1 MGDGIA
7 WFLGED
13 TCHNSTHIVM
23 PGGGYPWLD
32 IFPSMLS
39 GGRSVGARA
48 KEASQAFGQN
58 ALCGGAS
65 AFLCDCSR
73 PFFRRNHI
81 QLFGHLLH
89 DIKLKYTGNKPGWAT
104 PTLHRVH
111 LAYQPTAKERVFES
125 VSAILAM
132 VAFRRT
138 HLPFDVLPAHP
149 QCTRRIPPQRWTS
162 CEGPLFPA

>member
-32 IFPSMLS
+32 IFPSMLR

-65 AFLCDCSR
+65 AFLCACSR

-89 DIKLKYTGNKPGWAT
+89 DIKLKYTGNLVGRPQ
-104 PTLHRVH
+104 RSIFVH

-132 VAFRRT
+132 VVSRRT
-138 HLPFDVLPAHP
+138 HLPFGVLPAHP
-149 QCTRRIPPQRWTS
+149 QCTRRIPSQRWTS
-162 CEGPLFPA
+162 CEGLPFPV